1 MSKPVCL
8 VDPCLRVNPEALTLL
23 RRLSGP
29 LYVVAIFGP
38 KGTGKSFLLDQL
50 AGQEKGFGSAPGIW
64 LQRLPHPTK
73 PNENLL
79 LLDTEGVPEQM
90 EEEENDF
97 FSRLFCLNVLL
108 CDLFI
113 YNTKGDEDPQKELD
127 KLAYVAELDNKV
139 QVLEDYA
146 LENSFL
152 LNTVLPPF
160 VWCLRDVA
168 SDTVWE
174 EMLQASNHEMD
185 VLLTSL
191 AEDTPSSCV
200 QKLFPSHKAFCFHS
214 PHLNEIEKEALL
226 DEPHPVFQRQLKAFK
241 SYVLSKTQ
249 NRNISGEVLS
259 EKLEQFVEA
268 LSWNQPILLDIIC
281 GGLQAASAWEN
292 SEDFLETTMEL
303 PKEEIPRTSHPSV
316 WEPMVPQNPRTS
328 PTTAQANDME
338 APICLIENRPGEKLG
353 VNQEALEILR
363 KIKQP
368 VVVVAIVGLYRT
380 GKSYLMNKLAGKEQG
395 GFSLGATI
403 QANTKGIWMWC
414 RPHPLK
420 PDHTLVLLDT
430 EGLGDVEKSNTEN
443 DSWIFALSVL
453 LSSTFVYNSMS
464 TINHYALEQMHY
476 VTELTEHIKMKT
488 PSRNRSESDN
498 SFPDE
503 FASFFPTFI
512 WVVRDF
518 TLQLALQ
525 DGRQITEDQYLE
537 NALER
542 KTDAPEKQDLPKKCL
557 REYFPNRK
565 CFVFDR
571 PASRHD
577 LQFLEHLPE
586 SKLSPEFMEQARR
599 FCNYIYENAQAKV
612 IQGGHVVTGSSLGSL
627 AESYTEAIRCG
638 SIPCIENAVLALAQ
652 IENSA
657 AVHEAV
663 QRYEAMADLMLM
675 MPTEDVEE
683 LLRVHSSCEKEA
695 IQVFMN
701 RSFKDEGQVFQEQL
715 GNQLQSKL
723 KELCRR
729 NEQASSDRCQAVLM
743 ELFQDMEQ
751 KICDGSYSVRG
762 GYQQFLNDQQNV
774 VENYNMVAEKGL
786 MAAKVLQDFL
796 QAKEMVAQSIL
807 QTDQDLT
814 EKQKEIEVAKARAEA
829 SEREAQL
836 QREMKEKTQRMAQEM
851 ERSYEEHERYL
862 IAKMEEDKRNLL
874 AEQERLLNQKLQEQS
889 RLQQEGFHHE
899 YSRLQGEIQNLRS
912 QISQTRQEP
921 PCRIF

>member
-23 RRLSGP
+23 RQLSGP

-90 EEEENDF
+90 EEEENEF

-241 SYVLSKTQ
+241 SYILSKTQ

-281 GGLQAASAWEN
+281 GGLQAASALEN

-316 WEPMVPQNPRTS
+316 WEPMVPWNPRTF

-338 APICLIENRPGEKLG
+338 APICLIENSPKEKLRI
-353 VNQEALEILR
+353 NPEALEILR
-363 KIKQP
+363 KIQQP

-380 GKSYLMNKLAGKEQG
+380 GKSYLMNKLAGKDQG
-395 GFSLGATI
+395 GWMGGLVGWMNATHLCPSL
-403 QANTKGIWMWC
+403 Q
-414 RPHPLK
+414 
-420 PDHTLVLLDT
+420 
-430 EGLGDVEKSNTEN
+430 SNTEN

-488 PSRNRSESDN
+488 PNRNRSKSDDG
-498 SFPDE
+498 FPDQ

-525 DGRQITEDQYLE
+525 DGRQITEDEYLE

-612 IQGGHVVTGSSLGSL
+612 IQGGHVVTGSLLGNL

-663 QRYEAMADLMLM
+663 QRYEATADLMLM
-675 MPTEDVEE
+675 MPTEDLEE

-743 ELFQDMEQ
+743 ELFQDMEG

-807 QTDQDLT
+807 QTDQNLT

-836 QREMKEKTQRMAQEM
+836 QREMQEKIQRMAQEM

-862 IAKMEEDKRNLL
+862 MAKMEEDKRNLL
-874 AEQERLLNQKLQEQS
+874 AQQERLLNQKLQEQS

-921 PCRIF
+921 TCRIF